1 MGVHRS
7 QKRYG
12 KLGMVTHACNP
23 ITQEAEAG
31 VFPANLDWTMW
42 HLVSE
47 PIGEKGQ
54 KTTC

>member
-23 ITQEAEAG
+23 S
-31 VFPANLDWTMW
+31 LR
-42 HLVSE
+42 
-47 PIGEKGQ
+47 Q
-54 KTTC
+54 KNIEFKASLSYIVRP

>member
-31 VFPANLDWTMW
+31 GSMNLRPVWSTER
-42 HLVSE
+42 V
-47 PIGEKGQ
+47 PG
-54 KTTC
+54 